1 MKGFVDAWYSPLWL
15 TDHVQGGIVTV
26 NNALKFGKYFR
37 FILQGGGE
45 GGGVAQFGH
54 CKMLDYAS
62 TAHFLIMK
70 IDFSQKKNYSAKWE
84 KKNFYVINVIQCKS
98 LAQ

>member
-1 MKGFVDAWYSPLWL
+1 M
-15 TDHVQGGIVTV
+15 QGGIVTV
-26 NNALKFGKYFR
+26 DNALKFGKYFW

-54 CKMLDYAS
+54 CKMLDYAC

-70 IDFSQKKNYSAKWE
+70 IDFSKK
-84 KKNFYVINVIQCKS
+84 KKK
-98 LAQ
+98 

>member
-1 MKGFVDAWYSPLWL
+1 M
-15 TDHVQGGIVTV
+15 QGGIVTV
-26 NNALKFGKYFR
+26 DNALKFGKYFW

-54 CKMLDYAS
+54 CKMLDYAC

-70 IDFSQKKNYSAKWE
+70 IDF
-84 KKNFYVINVIQCKS
+84 
-98 LAQ
+98 